1 MLQFTR
7 SSHPRSTALTVLTG
21 ACLIAISACGDRTN
35 AATDSAAAATAAAA
49 SDSVARGGGMAGM
62 QHGNT
67 NAPAPRDSNQSFLR
81 MMVDHHEGLVAMT
94 DTAMPRL
101 TAAER
106 DARTVRTKQDE
117 EQQEMKSMLVSAYGD
132 NHTPMIMPSNSGML
146 DSVRGSGAGDNGA
159 DAVWYLQIDAH
170 HREGVQMIDQML
182 SHLTG
187 DVRQM
192 AERMRADQ
200 QREITEFERK
210 SSQPGG

>member
-132 NHTPMIMPSNSGML
+132 NHTPMIMPSIGPICSIMATC
-146 DSVRGSGAGDNGA
+146 DGSIAANMSTF
-159 DAVWYLQIDAH
+159 H
-170 HREGVQMIDQML
+170 PEGV
-182 SHLTG
+182 LTKVISWPP
-187 DVRQM
+187 D
-192 AERMRADQ
+192 
-200 QREITEFERK
+200 
-210 SSQPGG
+210 S